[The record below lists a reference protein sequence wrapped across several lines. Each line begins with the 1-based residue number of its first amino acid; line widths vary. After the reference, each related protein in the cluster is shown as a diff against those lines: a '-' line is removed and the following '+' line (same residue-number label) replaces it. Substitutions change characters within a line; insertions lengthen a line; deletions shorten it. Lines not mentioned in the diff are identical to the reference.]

1 MGCCC
6 LLRQNMKILI
16 YIALCFVCLVS
27 ARAQITVYLPP
38 AFKEGHVY
46 LFSYYPNNT
55 KNQPLSQANVTEGI
69 AIVDVLT
76 LKEGIYSIY
85 YAKDDLLQEFPFIDV
100 VIDSNEHSH
109 TIFWNP
115 ANNYVFFDHAPQSFL
130 LNQSKFKWNLLQQQL
145 KFHTDNQL
153 VFSDNGLLNK
163 RKDALGQSI
172 NAQLK
177 ELEEGIKNNSTQWDN
192 YLMYLNNS
200 DESAYLSTFWN
211 NLTANES
218 YLFHT
223 PLMNWVLNK
232 WWTGQKKLHENEL
245 SHFEGFIDS
254 LLFNIGK
261 TEEGIVFIDSWINTN
276 YDYNSTNTYFVI
288 ALKKMLQ
295 LKKASENQLIAW
307 ESKLLMHENFKIG
320 QPFDIPIPIKPL
332 IKTKDS
338 TVVLLFYS
346 NSCGSCKEVFEQLKS
361 TTLKVIAICT
371 KCEIENKLIEEDKY
385 PEIVFYHPEEKDN
398 YLKYVTR
405 GTPSLYY
412 LKYENSTWIIEEMN

>member
-1 MGCCC
+1 
-6 LLRQNMKILI
+6 
-16 YIALCFVCLVS
+16 VS

-55 KNQPLSQANVTEGI
+55 KNQPLSQANVTEGK
-69 AIVDVLT
+69 AILDVRT

-85 YAKDDLLQEFPFIDV
+85 YAKDHILQESSFIDV
-100 VIDSNEHSH
+100 VIDSNENTH

-115 ANNYVFFDHAPQSFL
+115 SNNYVFFDNAPQSFV

-145 KFHTDNQL
+145 KFNIDNQL
-153 VFSDNGLLNK
+153 VFKDYGLFNL
-163 RKDALGQSI
+163 KDTLGQNI
-172 NAQLK
+172 NQQLK
-177 ELEEGIKNNSTQWDN
+177 ELEESIKNNSTQWDN
-192 YLMYLNNS
+192 YLMYLENS
-200 DESAYLSTFWN
+200 DNSVYLSTFWN
-211 NLTANES
+211 NLTPNES

-223 PLMNWVLNK
+223 PLMNRVLNK
-232 WWTGQKKLHENEL
+232 WWIDQKKVHENEL

-261 TEEGIVFIDSWINTN
+261 TEEGIVFIDNWINTN

-320 QPFDIPIPIKPL
+320 QPFDIPIPIKSF
-332 IKTKDS
+332 IQTNENKI
-338 TVVLLFYS
+338 VLLFYS
-346 NSCGSCKEVFEQLKS
+346 NSCGSCKEVLEQLKN
-361 TTLKVIAICT
+361 TTQKVLAICT
-371 KCEIENKLIEEDKY
+371 KCETESTQIEEDKY
-385 PEIVFYHPEEKDN
+385 PSIVFYHPEEKDS

-412 LKYENSTWIIEEMN
+412 LKNTNSTWVLEEMN